1 VVSPYEGVH
10 AETKQDRHALA
21 VDLFDRLLTI
31 IEYVDHGG
39 RIPEEWNGTEAMMKL
54 TWVMYCIVE
63 NGWDKPV
70 PPWPGDVSAKAQRDK
85 EEIGLSLADPIPE
98 VHLDDGRDDSSVL
111 P

>member
-1 VVSPYEGVH
+1 MVSPYEGVH

-31 IEYVDHGG
+31 IEYVD
-39 RIPEEWNGTEAMMKL
+39 GTEAMMKL